1 MRRLFIT
8 VTAFALLPGI
18 TECAEPPPLDEEF
31 LDYLAEF
38 EGQSD
43 NWTWFA
49 DDDKTPAKED
59 KTPPAKRTTDV
70 KK

>member
-1 MRRLFIT
+1 VKPVI
-8 VTAFALLPGI
+8 VTIAALALLPGLAAA
-18 TECAEPPPLDEEF
+18 AEPPPLDEEF

-49 DDDKTPAKED
+49 DDDKTPAKEN
-59 KTPPAKRTTDV
+59 KAPPAKPATEV